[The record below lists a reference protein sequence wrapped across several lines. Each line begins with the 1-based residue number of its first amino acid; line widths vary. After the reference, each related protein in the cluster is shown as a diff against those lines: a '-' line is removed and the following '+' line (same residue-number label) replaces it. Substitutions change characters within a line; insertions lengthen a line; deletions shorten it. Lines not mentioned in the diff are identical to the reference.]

1 MCAGRHGVMS
11 CYVVR
16 RGGVETGQAFLKE
29 LREFLR
35 FLRSLWGILAG
46 ISVLFPLS
54 NVVVTVIPI
63 GDGGKPFQN
72 LSPNVVTAITMVTC
86 IFLIFATF
94 SRRSEF
100 TQRRRRTR
108 YALSA
113 RVSFLVALGTL
124 AAYVLASHGLYRTL
138 ITDNP
143 DLEVGIAV
151 YDGLFATLYIATFA
165 LLSRAFLVL
174 AMLEYFPQKKAALG
188 GSAGSD
194 ARW

>member
-1 MCAGRHGVMS
+1 MCAGRHRVMS

-113 RVSFLVALGTL
+113 GVSFLVALGTL
-124 AAYVLASHGLYRTL
+124 AAYVLAPHESAKLWGAELPR
-138 ITDNP
+138 
-143 DLEVGIAV
+143 VWR
-151 YDGLFATLYIATFA
+151 
-165 LLSRAFLVL
+165 LS
-174 AMLEYFPQKKAALG
+174 EHAAELCPLRQP
-188 GSAGSD
+188 SSD
-194 ARW
+194 ARQGCALRP

>member
-1 MCAGRHGVMS
+1 MG
-11 CYVVR
+11 
-16 RGGVETGQAFLKE
+16 TGQAFLKE

-35 FLRSLWGILAG
+35 FLRSLWSILAS

-54 NVVVTVIPI
+54 NVVVRVIPI
-63 GDGGKPFQN
+63 GDGGNPFQN
-72 LSPNVVTAITMVTC
+72 LSPNVVTAITMVIC

-108 YALSA
+108 YAMFA

-124 AAYVLASHGLYRTL
+124 AAYLLAPHGLYRTL

-143 DLEVGIAV
+143 DSEVGIAL

-174 AMLEYFPQKKAALG
+174 AMLEYFPRKEAAP
-188 GSAGSD
+188 S
-194 ARW
+194 